1 MQDDDPDGKGITEEM
16 RLKSMESLIAEMQRQ
31 QKIYDLAKA
40 IVTGGIGAVEKFVP
54 GLSAASAG
62 TKTIFAFVAAL
73 QKGRQ
78 LLDWFRNQADA
89 KVAVTVQY
97 EVMMNRYGLAAEQA
111 VVAGVQVL
119 TAAIDTVGKA
129 MQLAGALAPVGIA
142 ISAAATI
149 TENSMDIMVKVTTA
163 AKMRSA
169 WSVYQKA
176 IANPQD
182 RKAAREALRANPTLA
197 KYALVWG
204 AVVDGN
210 WTCREFV
217 PPQVL
222 F

>member
-1 MQDDDPDGKGITEEM
+1 MQDDDDRDGKGITEEM

-62 TKTIFAFVAAL
+62 TKTIFAFVEAL

-111 VVAGVQVL
+111 VVAGVQAL
-119 TAAIDTVGKA
+119 TAAIDRVGKA
-129 MQLAGALAPVGIA
+129 MQLARALAPVGIA

-149 TENSMDIMVKVTTA
+149 TENSMDIMVKVPRRPGCARLGPFTRERLPIRKIA
-163 AKMRSA
+163 RPPVKRSA
-169 WSVYQKA
+169 PIRRWRNTPSSGGLWSMA
-176 IANPQD
+176 TGLPG
-182 RKAAREALRANPTLA
+182 RRS
-197 KYALVWG
+197 
-204 AVVDGN
+204 
-210 WTCREFV
+210 
-217 PPQVL
+217 
-222 F
+222 